1 MEGGKAAL
9 WDLMITSSLQLQ
21 ERPKTDKT
29 WQDILEA
36 VIWADSVI
44 DWEIV

>member
-1 MEGGKAAL
+1 MEGGKVAL

-29 WQDILEA
+29 WQDNLEA
-36 VIWADSVI
+36 AIESDSVI